1 MKSEIHKAPPSYVL
15 GSVLSNRFVV
25 GQLAKRGIYGR
36 YRGTL
41 LGLVW
46 SFITPLL
53 MLGIYTFVFGSIL
66 QIKWPDQGGGNL
78 EFAAILFSGMLIHSL
93 FAECLT
99 QAPTLIL
106 ANPQYVKKM
115 IFPLESLVWVT
126 LATAVFQAL
135 ISVAILIFY
144 LLLVG
149 RDVSW
154 TILLFPIPLAGLC
167 LFCIGVGWLVSAIG
181 VFVKDIAQ
189 VTGLLSTV
197 LFFMAPILYPKTAL
211 PEQIQTFLYLNP
223 ITFPIEQFRV
233 LVLWGQ
239 SPDWIGLAI
248 YFSAAFVFSWAT
260 LAWFQKVR
268 TGFADVL

>member
-115 IFPLESLVWVT
+115 IFPLE
-126 LATAVFQAL
+126 
-135 ISVAILIFY
+135 
-144 LLLVG
+144 
-149 RDVSW
+149 
-154 TILLFPIPLAGLC
+154 
-167 LFCIGVGWLVSAIG
+167 
-181 VFVKDIAQ
+181 
-189 VTGLLSTV
+189 
-197 LFFMAPILYPKTAL
+197 
-211 PEQIQTFLYLNP
+211 
-223 ITFPIEQFRV
+223 
-233 LVLWGQ
+233 
-239 SPDWIGLAI
+239 
-248 YFSAAFVFSWAT
+248 
-260 LAWFQKVR
+260 
-268 TGFADVL
+268 